1 MDITQQAKATIL
13 IVDDEAGPREALRF
27 VLNPYYNV
35 YAVGNMEMALEVLNK
50 HKIDLMTLDLK
61 LPGRQGLDLL
71 NEIKQAREDLDIII
85 ITGYFGQSLS
95 EKALEKGAAAYLM
108 KPFNSADLLNIVDR
122 TLKAKRIVT
131 S

>member
-1 MDITQQAKATIL
+1 VVITQQAKATIL

-27 VLNPYYNV
+27 VLNSHYNV
-35 YAVGNMEMALEVLNK
+35 YAVGNMEVALEVLNK
-50 HKIDLMTLDLK
+50 HKIDLVTLDLK

-71 NEIKQAREDLDIII
+71 NEIKREREDLEVII
-85 ITGYFGQSLS
+85 ITGYFGQALS

-108 KPFNSADLLNIVDR
+108 KPFNSADLLDIVDR

>member
-1 MDITQQAKATIL
+1 MITQQAKATIL

-27 VLNPYYNV
+27 VLNPHYNV
-35 YAVGNMEMALEVLNK
+35 YAVGNMEVALEVLNK
-50 HKIDLMTLDLK
+50 HKIDLVTLDLK

-71 NEIKQAREDLDIII
+71 NEIKREREDLDVII
-85 ITGYFGQSLS
+85 ITGYFGQALS